1 MCSESSRFDLGVV
14 LFGVR
19 DFDIYYVLGASAAT
33 HPWFTNRGL
42 VLMLRHKGLE
52 GKTLKRPATRMEER
66 QAFLCAPQRSVWS
79 IGLLFLCGM
88 VTLVSCTRGTDAQPT
103 AVTPPQVETRTA
115 PPAPPEA
122 ATADT
127 AALPHIDAKRAFQYT
142 REVTAFGPRYMGSE
156 NHKKLERYI
165 LDHLKDDH
173 LKGDQVEDDAFTAD
187 TVEGKFPVRNII
199 DKFPG
204 TKDGIIV
211 IMGHYDTNY
220 PLRNIGYV
228 GANDGGSSTAILL
241 EFANQ
246 LRGGLRDG
254 GPNKKRDGYSVWLV
268 WTDGEEAVKTWSD
281 TDSVYGS
288 RHLAEKW
295 EKDGTL
301 KKIKALVVMDMIGDA
316 DLDIQR
322 NTEGAPW
329 LLDLIYSAA
338 KRLGYQSHFYAS
350 ELAIE
355 DDHIPFFNRGVPTAD
370 VIDLD
375 YGYNNVFHHTAQD
388 TMDKLSPKS
397 LEIAG
402 DTIMETIHLLD
413 QR

>member
-1 MCSESSRFDLGVV
+1 MTPANTTR
-14 LFGVR
+14 VR
-19 DFDIYYVLGASAAT
+19 QAFPRARLCPPWSKIGLALLLAIAVASTVACTEGTSAHTASAAPKSEST
-33 HPWFTNRGL
+33 A
-42 VLMLRHKGLE
+42 
-52 GKTLKRPATRMEER
+52 AT
-66 QAFLCAPQRSVWS
+66 
-79 IGLLFLCGM
+79 
-88 VTLVSCTRGTDAQPT
+88 PT
-103 AVTPPQVETRTA
+103 A
-115 PPAPPEA
+115 EA
-122 ATADT
+122 APSGVSASDN
-127 AALPHIDAKRAFQYT
+127 APLPHIDAKRAFQYT
-142 REVTAFGPRYMGSE
+142 REVTAFGERYMGNE

-165 LDHLKDDH
+165 IDH

-199 DKFPG
+199 AKFPG

-220 PLRNIGYV
+220 WLRNTGYV

-246 LRGGLRDG
+246 LRGAESGDG
-254 GPNKKRDGYSVWLV
+254 SGKKRDGYSVWLV

-281 TDSVYGS
+281 TDSLYGT

-301 KKIKALVVMDMIGDA
+301 KKIKALIVMDMIGDA

-322 NTEGAPW
+322 NTTGAPW
-329 LLDLIYSAA
+329 LLDLIYTAA
-338 KRLGYQSHFYAS
+338 ERLGYQSHFYA
-350 ELAIE
+350 LQGPIE
-355 DDHIPFFNRGVPTAD
+355 DDHLPFVKRGVPSAD

-375 YGYNNVFHHTAQD
+375 YGYNNVFHHTPQD
-388 TMDKLSPKS
+388 TMDKLSPNS

-402 DTIMETIHLLD
+402 DTILETVHLLD